1 MSIILPKGK
10 FWQKVEGYV
19 KISSQNNLFRTTP
32 EDWVLKTTLIPFPLD
47 NDEVLEHVFTV
58 FVTYD
63 FNSKA
68 VQKIELL
75 GVRDVVVVL

>member
-47 NDEVLEHVFTV
+47 NDEVLEYVFTV

-63 FNSKA
+63 LNSKA
-68 VQKIELL
+68 VQKVEVIALK
-75 GVRDVVVVL
+75 DVKIV

>member
-63 FNSKA
+63 LNSKA
-68 VQKIELL
+68 VHKMEVIALKDVKI
-75 GVRDVVVVL
+75 V

>member
-47 NDEVLEHVFTV
+47 NDEVLEHVFRV

-63 FNSKA
+63 LNSKA
-68 VQKIELL
+68 VQKMEVIALK
-75 GVRDVVVVL
+75 DVKIV

>member
-47 NDEVLEHVFTV
+47 NDEVLEYVFTV

-63 FNSKA
+63 LNSKA
-68 VQKIELL
+68 VHKMEVIALKDVKI
-75 GVRDVVVVL
+75 V